1 MAGAEAFMQLESID
15 HNNNLFKV
23 SEAVSYELEK
33 KIVSTDWTRLRFE
46 KQPGQETWSRRL
58 IINDQ
63 IEWIDQWNQE
73 MHNSWPKL
81 QEIMKVESYP
91 YGPYVQTA
99 FWLDEPGFTCPI
111 HTDGELPGSLQ
122 LNWLGDKNLATEFYH
137 TKNFNDKRFSQPF
150 IPNTGYAMV
159 NQLSKD
165 GSRYL
170 QWHGMLNPVPQD
182 TYRITSYTWLA
193 PVK

>member
-1 MAGAEAFMQLESID
+1 MQLVPID
-15 HNNNLFKV
+15 HNNNLFQV
-23 SEAVSYELEK
+23 SDAVSSELEK
-33 KIVSTDWTRLRFE
+33 KILSTDWTRLRFI

-58 IINDQ
+58 IVNDQ
-63 IEWIDQWNQE
+63 IEWIGQWNQE

-81 QEIMKVESYP
+81 QEIMKVELYP
-91 YGPYVQTA
+91 YVKTA
-99 FWLDEPGFTCPI
+99 FWLDDPGFTCGI
-111 HTDGELPGSLQ
+111 HTDGELAGSLQ
-122 LNWLGDKNLATEFYH
+122 LSWIGDKSLATEFFY
-137 TKNFNDKRFSQPF
+137 TKDFNDKRFSQSF

-159 NQLSKD
+159 NLPDKD

-182 TYRITSYTWLA
+182 TYRLTSYVWLL